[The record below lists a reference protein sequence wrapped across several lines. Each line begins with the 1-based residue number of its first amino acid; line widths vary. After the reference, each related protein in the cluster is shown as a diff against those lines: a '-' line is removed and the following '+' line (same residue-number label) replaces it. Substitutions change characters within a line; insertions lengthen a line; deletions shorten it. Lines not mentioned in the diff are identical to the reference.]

1 MVDQRGERAGR
12 RASQAITGEGCPL
25 GRGRD
30 DIRGEKFSGLFVV
43 PIAIN
48 QRVDAG
54 VWHCSIRSLGS
65 SNVPKKRATVREQLA
80 TRASPPARRRCG
92 REANPDMGLFD
103 RVVIATHRV
112 AMFAQHRQCQ
122 GVVSKA
128 AAP

>member
-65 SNVPKKRATVREQLA
+65 SNVPKKARDGPRAISHSCFA
-80 TRASPPARRRCG
+80 TSAASLRARSEPRTWV
-92 REANPDMGLFD
+92 FS
-103 RVVIATHRV
+103 I
-112 AMFAQHRQCQ
+112 
-122 GVVSKA
+122 VS
-128 AAP
+128 